1 MNQVIFIKFI
11 NFPSLNISSASLILE
26 TEKLASFF
34 KFKIKKIIH
43 ELNGALI
50 EINSYHLP
58 ILTQN
63 TNIEIFYE
71 EDFYNSNSAL
81 NLTKCL
87 NYNNYKKLIKYKY

>member
-1 MNQVIFIKFI
+1 MEQVIFIKFI
-11 NFPSLNISSASLILE
+11 NLSSSYLILE

-43 ELNGALI
+43 ELNGALV
-50 EINSYHLP
+50 EIKSYHLP

-71 EDFYNSNSAL
+71 EDFYKSNSL
-81 NLTKCL
+81 NLTKYL
-87 NYNNYKKLIKYKY
+87 NFNSYNKLIKYKY